1 MNEPSIMTTFALIF
15 IYLTFFPD
23 KCCVYSLAY
32 MCFFLFGS
40 FFTIHTSFFTLLF
53 KPIVVLI
60 ACCRYIAKDLFIHV
74 TINTCFRYA
83 FVAQTNYYQILSF
96 LSDKMFSSF

>member
-32 MCFFLFGS
+32 MCFFLFGG
-40 FFTIHTSFFTLLF
+40 FFYDTHFFF
-53 KPIVVLI
+53 YLI
-60 ACCRYIAKDLFIHV
+60 I
-74 TINTCFRYA
+74 
-83 FVAQTNYYQILSF
+83 QTNCRLNC
-96 LSDKMFSSF
+96 LL